1 MKVKNTDSPIRLHRM
16 ADIKSVSQ
24 SPESPNTLYI
34 EGYAS
39 FYQNSLGIKEV
50 DRDQEIVNID
60 GLDITA
66 YQKNP
71 VLLWNHDWDEVR
83 GKVVEMRKDP
93 AGLYVRCEMQR
104 LTGKEADF
112 ENVLYGNVK
121 SFSIGF
127 IPMEYQY
134 LDNAVEITQS
144 EMIELSI
151 APVQSNRSALFQ
163 VVGTKSLD
171 VDNAGLRKLLEPSKK
186 ETNMEIDLKVKN
198 PDEGQNPTPV
208 TPVEAAPAVQASVDN
223 TPVVTPEVKVEVK
236 NDLNVEELAKQI
248 AAANAAAE
256 KIKADAA
263 EAAAKAEAD
272 RIQAEKDAAEQKVK
286 DVLDFINNAKES
298 VLSIQSFDELNDKAE
313 ELNKIIEPIT
323 TASEAIIAKV
333 IELSKS
339 GAGIAPAN
347 ENPEE

>member
-1 MKVKNTDSPIRLHRM
+1 MKVKRTDSNIRLHKM
-16 ADIKSVSQ
+16 AEIKSVSQ
-24 SPESPNTLYI
+24 SQDNPNTLYI

-39 FYQNSLGIKEV
+39 FYQNQLGIKEV

-83 GKVVEMRKDP
+83 GKVISMNKDGN
-93 AGLYVRCEMQR
+93 GLYVKCEMQR

-171 VDNAGLRKLLEPSKK
+171 VNNADLRQLLDPSKK
-186 ETNMEIDLKVKN
+186 EPQMKIENKN
-198 PDEGQNPTPV
+198 PDVPAVDPA
-208 TPVEAAPAVQASVDN
+208 PAAPAVEP
-223 TPVVTPEVKVEVK
+223 TPAPKIEATVVPEVKVEVK
-236 NDLNVEELAKQI
+236 NELDVSELARQI
-248 AAANAAAE
+248 AEANTIAD
-256 KIKADAA
+256 KIKQDAID
-263 EAAAKAEAD
+263 AAAKAEAD
-272 RIQAEKDAAEQKVK
+272 RIAAEQAAAEQKIK
-286 DVLDFINNAKES
+286 DALDFINNAKDT
-298 VLSIQSFDELNDKAE
+298 VLNIQSFDELSDKAE
-313 ELNKIIEPIT
+313 EINKLIEPIT

-333 IELSKS
+333 MELSKT
-339 GAGIAPAN
+339 GAGVTPVN
-347 ENPEE
+347 E

>member
-1 MKVKNTDSPIRLHRM
+1 MQVKNNSNIRLHKM
-16 ADIKSVSQ
+16 AEIKSVSQ
-24 SPESPNTLYI
+24 DEHKPNILYI

-39 FYQNSLGIKEV
+39 FYQNQLGIKEV

-71 VLLWNHDWDEVR
+71 VLLWGHNWNSPC
-83 GKVVEMRKDP
+83 GKVLSMNKDGN
-93 AGLYVRCEMQR
+93 GLFVRCEMQR

-127 IPMEYQY
+127 IPLEYQY

-171 VDNAGLRKLLEPSKK
+171 IDKAGLIQLLEPNKK
-186 ETNMEIDLKVKN
+186 DTDMKINNKDAAN
-198 PDEGQNPTPV
+198 PAEPTVAPTQDPATPAVEPTPTTAATQEPV
-208 TPVEAAPAVQASVDN
+208 TP
-223 TPVVTPEVKVEVK
+223 PEVKVEVK
-236 NDLNVEELAKQI
+236 NELDVSELAKQLV
-248 AAANAAAE
+248 
-256 KIKADAA
+256 AA
-263 EAAAKAEAD
+263 EAEAKRIADEAKAEKEAKE
-272 RIQAEKDAAEQKVK
+272 AEAQKLAKEAEAQKLTDALAYISSVK
-286 DVLDFINNAKES
+286 DTVLAIS
-298 VLSIQSFDELNDKAE
+298 SFDELNEKADE
-313 ELNKIIEPIT
+313 INKAIEPIT
-323 TASEAIIAKV
+323 AASEAIIAKV
-333 IELSKS
+333 IELSKEA
-339 GAGIAPAN
+339 AGIPATT
-347 ENPEE
+347 EE